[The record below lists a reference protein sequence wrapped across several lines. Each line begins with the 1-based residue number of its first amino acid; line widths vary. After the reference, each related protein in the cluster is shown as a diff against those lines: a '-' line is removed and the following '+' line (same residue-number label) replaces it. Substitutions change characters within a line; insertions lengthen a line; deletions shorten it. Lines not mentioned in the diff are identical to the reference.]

1 MVEAIATTAH
11 FRNGEDIPTTTFN
24 DCFEFSVDSSEDGRG
39 LCCRGE
45 GWNVLGLYIGGGAV
59 VVVGGGGGLA
69 FVSRGADCCILTVV
83 VVVVVV
89 VAVCN
94 VVQGAYLCTEGA
106 VGAHERQ

>member
-45 GWNVLGLYIGGGAV
+45 GWNVLDLYIGGGAV
-59 VVVGGGGGLA
+59 AVVGGGGGLA
-69 FVSRGADCCILTVV
+69 FVSRGILT